1 MAEGITKAYTKGGW
15 PAPRRGYRYFRVP
28 CSNSENTFHAA
39 RRRDRNHQRGRL
51 GQFSP
56 TGGSPSAY
64 PIPEKQEEQTRTPV
78 VNIHVYGNIADQDK
92 FARELVPSIQKAI
105 EDKAA

>member
-39 RRRDRNHQRGRL
+39 RSATGTISAGGSANSVL
-51 GQFSP
+51 P
-56 TGGSPSAY
+56 GGSPSAY

-78 VNIHVYGNIADQDK
+78 VNIHVYGNIG
-92 FARELVPSIQKAI
+92 
-105 EDKAA
+105 